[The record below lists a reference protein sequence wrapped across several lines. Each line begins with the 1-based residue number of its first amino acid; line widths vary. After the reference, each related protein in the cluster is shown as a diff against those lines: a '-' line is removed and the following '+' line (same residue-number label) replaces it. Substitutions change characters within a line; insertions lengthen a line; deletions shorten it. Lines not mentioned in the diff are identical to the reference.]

1 MDSEQVNLIFT
12 EVWPYNFHVSWQ
24 DFQKAGFFL
33 QKLAISFSKKW
44 TSAIFYVDQ
53 LAHIL
58 VCLEC
63 WLYGCDIMAVIK
75 TLFLGKTGFAERWL
89 VWKKKP
95 FLPFL
100 TRPAPTFW
108 PKKYQTRN
116 SLSSS
121 LVKKDRNYI
130 IINFLTL
137 RLKWNY
143 WKLSAFLPFLT
154 QIRQKFGP
162 NIL

>member
-1 MDSEQVNLIFT
+1 MKYTVLFVLGKCLMDSEQVNLIFT

-24 DFQKAGFFL
+24 D
-33 QKLAISFSKKW
+33 
-44 TSAIFYVDQ
+44 FYVDQ

-154 QIRQKFGP
+154 QIGQKFGP